1 VDIKLEINKVVK
13 NGNPKATISTVIL
26 WLIYSIN
33 SNLNFSY
40 NFMATINEKIQDT
53 MLNASLI
60 KPLNV
65 ATTHDIRMILIIIIS
80 TILKYVFSKNS
91 ITLT

>member
-1 VDIKLEINKVVK
+1 
-13 NGNPKATISTVIL
+13 
-26 WLIYSIN
+26 
-33 SNLNFSY
+33 
-40 NFMATINEKIQDT
+40 MATINAKIQYT

-91 ITLT
+91 IRLT